1 MLKDHFNP
9 ANELLYGEVKEPNS
23 SKFLSKP
30 PPLCHNV
37 SVDSQA
43 GEHFE
48 LQAVEDILNFLA
60 AVSKGRDA
68 IAYCWS

>member
-30 PPLCHNV
+30 PPLCLNV
-37 SVDSQA
+37 LVDSEA
-43 GEHFE
+43 GEHFK

-60 AVSKGRDA
+60 VVSKGRDA
-68 IAYCWS
+68 IAYHWP